1 MAYLDED
8 IAKRLK
14 EQRMKRIAEEEKRK
28 EKELEAQIDPEEIKK
43 GILAGE
49 CEVLDRTF
57 QFKKYDV
64 CDGRFGI
71 YIPYINTIVQN
82 DLPQLFKT
90 ADNELGF
97 SCTVS
102 STNEKKDFFELDHYK
117 KMMKKNL
124 KQVTFKWLEEGAEL
138 IGGYKVSYLD
148 FITLTGL
155 GNIHQSM
162 WFVMGPHG
170 QTQIV
175 VNYDH
180 QEDRYFKHLV
190 KGLRETLEIN
200 A

>member
-14 EQRMKRIAEEEKRK
+14 QERMKKIAAEEQKR
-28 EKELEAQIDPEEIKK
+28 EKELEEQIDPEEIKK
-43 GILAGE
+43 GVLQGE

-57 QFKKYDV
+57 QFKKYEI

-71 YIPYINTIVQN
+71 YIPYVNTIMQN
-82 DLPQLFKT
+82 DLPELFKT

-102 STNEKKDFFELDHYK
+102 STNEKKDFFELEHYK
-117 KMMKKNL
+117 KMIQKNFKK
-124 KQVTFKWLEEGAEL
+124 VTYKWLEEGAEL
-138 IGGYKVSYLD
+138 VCGYKVSYLD
-148 FITLTGL
+148 FITMTGL
-155 GNIHQSM
+155 GSIHQNM

-170 QTQIV
+170 QTQVV

-180 QEDRYFKHLV
+180 LEHKYWKHLI
-190 KGLRETLEIN
+190 KAIRETLEIYE
-200 A
+200 